1 MELPPTEPPASPAPR
16 STLSVYAWIGWGVF
30 FLFFVSIVKRTND
43 LRSEVERLKKNA
55 FKEK

>member
-1 MELPPTEPPASPAPR
+1 MKNLNSIFAA
-16 STLSVYAWIGWGVF
+16 YIIGWGVF

-43 LRSEVERLKKNA
+43 LRSEIERLKKTV